1 MNKIW
6 HTVAWQMERKWE
18 PCWSYVLCVDKLQ
31 GQKKYH
37 LLMILHCVRHVKT
50 VLTLAF
56 VWIQVNSFLP
66 ISILYLFFVIYV
78 QLTLYSC
85 SVLFLG
91 EVSVHRSVEHL
102 FLMSRK
108 SHVSPPFTLL
118 EHAPINKGGKTKA
131 TIYMT
136 ALWPAVLD
144 KQQYILCRDAIILYH
159 LLQCA
164 RVKWMLKPCSYVVL
178 EKKFRLGVLT
188 FTILMW

>member
-1 MNKIW
+1 M
-6 HTVAWQMERKWE
+6 
-18 PCWSYVLCVDKLQ
+18 
-31 GQKKYH
+31 
-37 LLMILHCVRHVKT
+37 
-50 VLTLAF
+50 
-56 VWIQVNSFLP
+56 WIQVSSFLP

-78 QLTLYSC
+78 QLTLHSC

-144 KQQYILCRDAIILYH
+144 IQQYILCQDATILYH
-159 LLQCA
+159 LLQC
-164 RVKWMLKPCSYVVL
+164 VFVLNECLTQTLKKKVVSGIL
-178 EKKFRLGVLT
+178 KSRYAVFQKKLKLGILI
-188 FTILMW
+188 FTILIR